1 MEALFLRIVN
11 LSITASWLVL
21 AVVVLRLVFRK
32 APKGMICMLW
42 GLIALRLICPI
53 SVNSAFSL
61 IPSAEPIPQ
70 DFIGTATP
78 QIQSG
83 ITAVDNVV
91 NPILTSTLTPAVGAS
106 VNPAQVWTF
115 ILSSIWIIGAAVLL
129 LYALISYLFLKRC
142 LSTATVFRKT
152 MKQSDQ
158 IHSPFVLGLFHPVI
172 YLPYK
177 IAGTDLEYVIAHEQA
192 HISRKDHWW
201 KAIGYVILSVYWFN
215 PLLWA
220 AYILFGRDV
229 ERACD
234 EKVIRDMGK
243 EERRAYSA
251 ALLHCSIHRRR
262 MPACP
267 LAFGE
272 IGVKERVKAVM
283 YYQKPAFWIVLAAA
297 AACGVA
303 AVCFLTNPAE
313 KRETL
318 TWARELSAEEVAAAD
333 LVVFSQTTEKPYKNL
348 SGDEISAMTALV
360 NQSRG
365 SYVAEPEDLDGVG
378 IFFYL
383 TMKDGSV
390 HKIGNIGNVYLYID
404 GDYYEAEYEWLS
416 SWDDQFGEG
425 SGPLPEGYLEGI
437 PEQRTEAETAEQEKE
452 EEPEHNL
459 LPNGQQDISATLFS
473 EMPAVY
479 WFLSG
484 AGGWSTVLYLAE
496 DGSFSGLYEDADMG
510 VVWRCEFTGRF
521 SAPVK
526 VNDYTYSVHVEAL
539 DYPDPG
545 DEFYEGERKVITAEP
560 YGLDHVD
567 EVLIYLPGYPV
578 SELSEEAYQW
588 VIASGEE
595 FWVPENRPDTLPFYA
610 INNVN
615 EQMVFTAMPE
625 KYLEGN

>member
-1 MEALFLRIVN
+1 MEALFLKIVN
-11 LSITASWLVL
+11 LSITAGWLVL
-21 AVVVLRLVFRK
+21 AVTVLRLVFRK
-32 APKGMICMLW
+32 APKWIICMFW

-53 SVNSAFSL
+53 SIKSAFSL
-61 IPSAEPIPQ
+61 VPSAEPIPQ
-70 DFIGTATP
+70 EFIAAAAP
-78 QIQSG
+78 QVQSG
-83 ITAVDNVV
+83 ISAVDNIV
-91 NPILTSTLTPAVGAS
+91 NPVLTAALAPSAGAS
-106 VNPAQVWTF
+106 VNPTQVWSYV
-115 ILSSIWIIGAAVLL
+115 LSRIWIIGVAVML
-129 LYALISYLFLKRC
+129 LYALVSYLLLKRR
-142 LSTATVFRKT
+142 LNTATRFRKT
-152 MKQSDQ
+152 MKQSERID
-158 IHSPFVLGLFHPVI
+158 SAFVLGFFRPVI
-172 YLPYK
+172 YLPYR
-177 IAGTDLEYVIAHEQA
+177 ITGTDLEYVIAHEQA

-201 KAIGYVILSVYWFN
+201 KGIGYVLLSVYWFN

-220 AYILFGRDV
+220 AYILLGRDI
-229 ERACD
+229 ESACD
-234 EKVIRDMGK
+234 EKVIKKMSK
-243 EERRAYSA
+243 EERRAYST
-251 ALLHCSIHRRR
+251 ALLHCSIHGRR

-283 YYQKPAFWIVLAAA
+283 CYQKPAFWIVLAAA

-383 TMKDGSV
+383 TMKDGSA

-425 SGPLPEGYLEGI
+425 SGPLPERYFENI
-437 PEQRTEAETAEQEKE
+437 PGQTAEAATAASE
-452 EEPEHNL
+452 EESGRETL
-459 LPNGQQDISATLFS
+459 SNGQQDISAALFS
-473 EMPAVY
+473 EMPRDY

-484 AGGWSTVLYLAE
+484 AGAWSTRLYLAE
-496 DGSFSGLYEDADMG
+496 DGSFSGLYEDTDAE
-510 VVWRCEFTGRF
+510 VVWRCEFTGNF